1 MRRFDLFIN
10 PKKDPNVR
18 QRERVAEEEEVALT
32 DEAPK
37 LASTSN
43 HEIQLD
49 YDPQVYFMTGK
60 RTIDRLIRQYPD
72 GNYNGKDVENFKMA
86 LQSLKVAAKKYQEN
100 LLWEDAEFAWHYLEA
115 AAQDLIIKNEA
126 RVQKEYCHAQLNIP
140 MPPSRR

>member
-18 QRERVAEEEEVALT
+18 ERERVAEEEEVALT

-72 GNYNGKDVENFKMA
+72 RNYND
-86 LQSLKVAAKKYQEN
+86 
-100 LLWEDAEFAWHYLEA
+100 
-115 AAQDLIIKNEA
+115 KN
-126 RVQKEYCHAQLNIP
+126 I
-140 MPPSRR
+140 